1 MTAEQQERRKRSAQ
15 RWGAADL
22 VAKRF
27 LDVVSNFIV
36 IAVIL
41 AAAEASGSATVLV
54 IGVAATI
61 AWMVFVVAP
70 LFIWLERAE
79 EKAGVARMLV
89 AGSILLAGVLALW
102 FIDDMVAVIL
112 ELIRTVR

>member
-1 MTAEQQERRKRSAQ
+1 MTAEQQERRKRSVR

-27 LDVVSNFIV
+27 LDVARNFIV

-41 AAAEASGSATVLV
+41 AAAEASGSVTLLV
-54 IGVAATI
+54 IGMATTV

-70 LFIWLERAE
+70 LFIWLESA
-79 EKAGVARMLV
+79 EKAGIARTLV
-89 AGSILLAGVLALW
+89 AGSVVLAGVLVLW
-102 FIDDMVAVIL
+102 FIDDTVAALL
-112 ELIRTVR
+112 ELIRTIR